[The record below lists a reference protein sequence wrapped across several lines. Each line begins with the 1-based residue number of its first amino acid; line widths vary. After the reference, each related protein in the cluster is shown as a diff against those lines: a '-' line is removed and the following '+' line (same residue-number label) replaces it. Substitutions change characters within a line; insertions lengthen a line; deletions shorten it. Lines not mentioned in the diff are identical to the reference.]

1 MPTLTLYHGTAHAFD
16 DFAEPTAVGVAEPN
30 SALGIHLSESPYQA
44 AEYAEM
50 SARQDAGAG
59 EATVLVCE
67 VDLEKISIVDRLEDF
82 FGYDPD
88 TEAPLNDERREE
100 VASSFAAAREILL
113 SEGVGAVVAE
123 EMRDDVTG
131 TFVILDPSAIKI
143 FERLSAEDV
152 FDMNLDRHADISDL
166 NRADSFTLETGR
178 HLPSPA

>member
-1 MPTLTLYHGTAHAFD
+1 MPTLTLYHGTSHTFDAFS
-16 DFAEPTAVGVAEPN
+16 APTANGVAEPN
-30 SALGIHLSESPYQA
+30 SALGIHLSESPYLA

-67 VDLEKISIVDRLEDF
+67 VDLETISIVNRLEDF

-88 TEAPLNDERREE
+88 VDEALNEERREE
-100 VASSFAAAREILL
+100 VVSSFTAAREILL
-113 SEGVGAVVAE
+113 SEGVGAVVAY

-143 FERLSAEDV
+143 VDRLSADDV
-152 FDMNLDRHADISDL
+152 FDIDLNSHADINDL
-166 NRADSFTLETGR
+166 NLAEIFTLETGSP
-178 HLPSPA
+178 LPSPA